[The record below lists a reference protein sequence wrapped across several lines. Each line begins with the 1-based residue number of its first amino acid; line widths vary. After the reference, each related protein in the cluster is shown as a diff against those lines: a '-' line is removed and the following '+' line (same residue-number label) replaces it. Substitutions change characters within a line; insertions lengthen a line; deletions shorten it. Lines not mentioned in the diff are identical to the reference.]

1 MSRET
6 RMLTKQEPLLERS
19 AWAES
24 RRVREPRRTALPC
37 CPVSGFMV
45 KGLVS
50 RLSLASHSDSG
61 SVLVTHTSLNQDG
74 FQQEGFG
81 EVNGTCGLTSSFDLS
96 QIPSH
101 WWLVSSVLLIRTSC
115 WKVIMQMVTVDALPG
130 GWYRSVV
137 LLTVLWWTIWVTL
150 SEALT
155 LSSFIKQV
163 GNKLNIQHWFQQF

>member
-1 MSRET
+1 
-6 RMLTKQEPLLERS
+6 MLTKQEPLLERS

-37 CPVSGFMV
+37 CSVSGFMV

-61 SVLVTHTSLNQDG
+61 SVLVAHTSLSQDG

-81 EVNGTCGLTSSFDLS
+81 EVNGTYGLTSSFDLS
-96 QIPSH
+96 QIPSQW

-115 WKVIMQMVTVDALPG
+115 
-130 GWYRSVV
+130 
-137 LLTVLWWTIWVTL
+137 
-150 SEALT
+150 
-155 LSSFIKQV
+155 
-163 GNKLNIQHWFQQF
+163 